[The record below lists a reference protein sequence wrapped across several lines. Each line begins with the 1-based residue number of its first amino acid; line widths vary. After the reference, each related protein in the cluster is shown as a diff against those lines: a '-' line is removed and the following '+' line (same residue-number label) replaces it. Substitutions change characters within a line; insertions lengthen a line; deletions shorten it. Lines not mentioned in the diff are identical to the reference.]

1 MEPSNWFKGTEKSI
15 VQLSQEQQAAFF
27 LECDK
32 NCVNSST
39 LTIYRKL
46 YEDANEDMDA
56 FFQMANE
63 LPGVKGE
70 SLKKAVSIIL
80 PSWNAPAICARKVC
94 YYAFTLR
101 TLASERHLF
110 HAKPLKDLKF
120 NFTLCH
126 FILQG
131 GQNCKTIIEVI

>member
-1 MEPSNWFKGTEKSI
+1 MEPSNWLKGTEKSI
-15 VQLSQEQQAAFF
+15 VQLSQEQQVAFF

-80 PSWNAPAICARKVC
+80 PSWNAPAI
-94 YYAFTLR
+94 
-101 TLASERHLF
+101 
-110 HAKPLKDLKF
+110 
-120 NFTLCH
+120 
-126 FILQG
+126 
-131 GQNCKTIIEVI
+131 

>member
-1 MEPSNWFKGTEKSI
+1 M
-15 VQLSQEQQAAFF
+15 
-27 LECDK
+27 ECDK

-80 PSWNAPAICARKVC
+80 PSWNAPAI
-94 YYAFTLR
+94 
-101 TLASERHLF
+101 
-110 HAKPLKDLKF
+110 
-120 NFTLCH
+120 
-126 FILQG
+126 
-131 GQNCKTIIEVI
+131 

>member
-63 LPGVKGE
+63 LPRVKGE
-70 SLKKAVSIIL
+70 SLKRPCLSSYLLGMHLQFVQERYVTTPLLCK
-80 PSWNAPAICARKVC
+80 R
-94 YYAFTLR
+94 LR
-101 TLASERHLF
+101 QSDIYSMQSL
-110 HAKPLKDLKF
+110 
-120 NFTLCH
+120 
-126 FILQG
+126 
-131 GQNCKTIIEVI
+131 